1 MPYDERVLLPETSL
15 PLCSPHYCVCH
26 DIVVLNLTSTLF
38 PFSVGLRCVS
48 VLKCSGICAKTCEN
62 SCIEKGICYM
72 GKGTHFMMVL
82 NNVVLLFEPQT
93 SSSVQLWFLSMG
105 LLSCLVIH

>member
-1 MPYDERVLLPETSL
+1 MELRIVLYRI
-15 PLCSPHYCVCH
+15 PLFN
-26 DIVVLNLTSTLF
+26 ITVLTFL
-38 PFSVGLRCVS
+38 
-48 VLKCSGICAKTCEN
+48 LKCSGICAKTCEN
-62 SCIEKGICYM
+62 PCIKKRICYM

-93 SSSVQLWFLSMG
+93 SSYIQLWFLSMG